1 MTKRNMLNQLKHI
14 GLSEN
19 EAKVY
24 LAMLE
29 LGPSHVLE
37 IAAKADINRP
47 TAYVQI
53 ESLKKKGLISM
64 QTKGKKQLY
73 IAEDPD
79 QFEFLI
85 EREKKGLEQ
94 KQAEL
99 KEVLP
104 ELKELFNTTEDRPH
118 VRFFEGKEGLERM
131 QDLFLKSHGKE
142 VVSIS
147 SSDDVFRVFPSHTK
161 SYSPRRVKK
170 GIPARL
176 IYTSSQGKIFKES
189 DKEML
194 REAMYLPS
202 EEYNNYHADVV
213 ISGNQIHISAL
224 KGKISGIVIDH
235 KDLADS
241 FRALFEMLWRAN
253 RKK

>member
-1 MTKRNMLNQLKHI
+1 
-14 GLSEN
+14 
-19 EAKVY
+19 
-24 LAMLE
+24 MLE
-29 LGPSHVLE
+29 LGPAPVLE
-37 IAAKADINRP
+37 IAAKACINRP
-47 TAYVQI
+47 TAYAQI
-53 ESLKKKGLISM
+53 ESLKKMGLISM

-79 QFEFLI
+79 QLEFLI

-94 KQAEL
+94 KQEEL

-104 ELKELFNTTEDRPH
+104 ELKQLFETTEDRPH

-131 QDLFLKSHGKE
+131 QDLFLKSYGKE

-147 SSDDVFRVFPSHTK
+147 SSDDIFRIFPSHTK
-161 SYSPRRVKK
+161 SYSPRRVQK

-176 IYTSSQGKIFKES
+176 IYTSSKGKIFKDS
-189 DKEML
+189 DKEMI
-194 REAMYLPS
+194 RDAAYMPANEH
-202 EEYNNYHADVV
+202 NYHADIVV
-213 ISGNQIHISAL
+213 SGNQIHISAL
-224 KGKISGIVIDH
+224 RGKISGIVIDH

-241 FRALFEMLWRAN
+241 FRALFEMLWRVY